1 MDSKNINKRAKM
13 ESEFDMK
20 DIIVIDNGSETVKV
34 GISGENF
41 PKVIILFYNFLK
53 YIKKIIRISNII

>member
-20 DIIVIDNGSETVKV
+20 DIIVIDNGSDSIKV

-41 PKVIILFYNFLK
+41 PKHIIPS
-53 YIKKIIRISNII
+53 IAGIPE

>member
-41 PKVIILFYNFLK
+41 PKVIIPSIAGIPE
-53 YIKKIIRISNII
+53 IKGE

>member
-1 MDSKNINKRAKM
+1 MDSKNVNKRAKM
-13 ESEFDMK
+13 ESEFDNK

-41 PKVIILFYNFLK
+41 PKVIIPSIAGIPE
-53 YIKKIIRISNII
+53 IKGE